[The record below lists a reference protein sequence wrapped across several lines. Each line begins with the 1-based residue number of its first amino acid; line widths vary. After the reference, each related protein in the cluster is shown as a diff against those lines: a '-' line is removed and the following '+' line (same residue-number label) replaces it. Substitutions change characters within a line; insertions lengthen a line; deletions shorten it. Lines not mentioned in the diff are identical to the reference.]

1 MTKHTIYFTY
11 NTTGKRDKASFALH
25 SEFMEA
31 YNSLK
36 NYCQDFLTITTIKTE
51 RL

>member
-1 MTKHTIYFTY
+1 MIRHTIYFTY
-11 NTTGKRDKASFALH
+11 NATGNRDKVTFAMH
-25 SEFMEA
+25 PEFMEA

-51 RL
+51 RI